1 MQTEAAILQ
10 NFISSIMANPEE
22 KNETSGIASTSM
34 PGEQEKDRIK
44 FFSTLLSATGGQ
56 GLHFSTEGPFPLN
69 SPASEIVEDLESFM
83 AILGQKMPFMND
95 QERFNEKMHEN
106 LAVLKNVDTGDLSAV
121 TNRLFQNVDGNHH
134 LEHDILKVPLH
145 LTESVAAP
153 EKAKNGIPLHLNLDT
168 SFVKDLE
175 KENPDTKGAI
185 KTGSD
190 DLGNVKHLKGEDP
203 EIAVKSRM
211 TEHSNK
217 DSFSQKTEVHQI
229 HGAKVSDSDKGA
241 TGESGN
247 SNNKDFRVPIVNPDS
262 SQQSMRNGNSDQ
274 KNSVPDLNM
283 GMKQIIKIE
292 SGSGEESTLSSNH
305 QSSDKNISSVIQS
318 KDIQHSE
325 KSFQPTIMKQVA
337 EKAILSLKNGQTSIK
352 LSLRPDVLG
361 HLKMH
366 ISTENNQVSIRIIT
380 EVPMVKDIIESN
392 LAQLRTDFQKQGLE
406 LEKFDIS
413 VGQGSTQNNG
423 AFERFSFQ
431 GKTGGN
437 MDGENDGDILDE
449 SREATRHVEK
459 HDASNLID
467 YFA

>member
-1 MQTEAAILQ
+1 M
-10 NFISSIMANPEE
+10 
-22 KNETSGIASTSM
+22 
-34 PGEQEKDRIK
+34 
-44 FFSTLLSATGGQ
+44 
-56 GLHFSTEGPFPLN
+56 
-69 SPASEIVEDLESFM
+69 
-83 AILGQKMPFMND
+83 
-95 QERFNEKMHEN
+95 
-106 LAVLKNVDTGDLSAV
+106 
-121 TNRLFQNVDGNHH
+121 
-134 LEHDILKVPLH
+134 
-145 LTESVAAP
+145 
-153 EKAKNGIPLHLNLDT
+153 
-168 SFVKDLE
+168 
-175 KENPDTKGAI
+175 
-185 KTGSD
+185 
-190 DLGNVKHLKGEDP
+190 
-203 EIAVKSRM
+203 
-211 TEHSNK
+211 
-217 DSFSQKTEVHQI
+217 HQI
-229 HGAKVSDSDKGA
+229 HEAKASDSDKGA
-241 TGESGN
+241 TGGSGD
-247 SNNKDFRVPIVNPDS
+247 SNNKEFRFPIVNSDS

-449 SREATRHVEK
+449 SREPTRHVEK